1 MPNPIISHQAPA
13 LYLKMKFPKW
23 IDGSAICIGALV
35 PDMIFS
41 IELRHVSH
49 SLLGQLFWTVPLTII
64 LSMIFCR
71 YIASILSNIAKKQG
85 FIPKMLRYFGVD
97 EWGIV
102 KSKKFDKKFFIVAFY
117 SALIG
122 GLTHLLLDFPSH
134 PYIELFYPWVI
145 LPSFGFLRIPLVDFG
160 FFTTDIWKF
169 DAILTV
175 SGVIWI
181 VEDILLFIA
190 SLYLFRTIKKKDL
203 IRSWYAL
210 KP

>member
-1 MPNPIISHQAPA
+1 MPNPIISHQAPV

-23 IDGSAICIGALV
+23 IDGVAICIGAFV
-35 PDMIFS
+35 PDLTLT
-41 IELRHVSH
+41 IEIRHVTH
-49 SLLGQLFWTVPLTII
+49 SLIGQLYWTVPITIL
-64 LSMIFCR
+64 LSMIFRR
-71 YIASILSNIAKKQG
+71 YFASILSNISKKNG
-85 FIPKMLRYFGVD
+85 FIPKLLRYFGVD

-102 KSKKFDKKFFIVAFY
+102 KSKKFDKKFFFVAFY

-134 PYIELFYPWVI
+134 PYIELFYPWGI
-145 LPSFGFLRIPLVDFG
+145 FPLYEFLWI
-160 FFTTDIWKF
+160 
-169 DAILTV
+169 

-181 VEDILLFIA
+181 VEDIILFST
-190 SLYLFRTIKKKDL
+190 SLYLLRTIKKKDL

>member
-13 LYLKMKFPKW
+13 FYLKMKFPKW
-23 IDGSAICIGALV
+23 IDGVAICIGNIV
-35 PDMIFS
+35 PDLVLTN
-41 IELRHVSH
+41 ELRHMSH
-49 SLLGQLFWTVPLTII
+49 SILGQLYWTIPITLI

-71 YIASILSNIAKKQG
+71 YIASILSNIANKNG

-97 EWGIV
+97 EWGII

-122 GLTHLLLDFPSH
+122 GLSHLLLDIPSH
-134 PYIELFYPWVI
+134 PYIELFYPW
-145 LPSFGFLRIPLVDFG
+145 
-160 FFTTDIWKF
+160 
-169 DAILTV
+169 AILRLYEFIWI

-181 VEDILLFIA
+181 VEDILLFIT
-190 SLYLFRTIKKKDL
+190 SLYLLRTIKKKDL

-210 KP
+210 KT